1 MAERHIQYSGHNVVV
16 DEEAGRLT
24 IDGEEV
30 QVEQQ
35 GDAFLTYV
43 RPYEQFLSLAG
54 LAQTL
59 IDDEDVPGESY
70 PWQRTAVRASG
81 T

>member
-1 MAERHIQYSGHNVVV
+1 MV
-16 DEEAGRLT
+16 DEEAVELT
-24 IDGEEV
+24 IDGNEV
-30 QVEQQ
+30 QVERQ
-35 GDAFLTYV
+35 GDAFLSYV

-59 IDDEDVPGESY
+59 IDEEDVP
-70 PWQRTAVRASG
+70 RG

>member
-1 MAERHIQYSGHNVVV
+1 MAERRIQYSGHDIVV
-16 DEEAGRLT
+16 DEEAVRLV
-24 IDGEEV
+24 IDGAEV

-35 GDAFLTYV
+35 GNAFLTYV

-59 IDDEDVPGESY
+59 IDDGDVPGGS
-70 PWQRTAVRASG
+70 
-81 T
+81 

>member
-1 MAERHIQYSGHNVVV
+1 MAERHIQYSGHDIVI
-16 DEEAGRLT
+16 DEAAVRLA
-24 IDGEEV
+24 IDGETV
-30 QVEQQ
+30 QVERQ

-59 IDDEDVPGESY
+59 IDDGDVPGGS
-70 PWQRTAVRASG
+70 
-81 T
+81 

>member
-1 MAERHIQYSGHNVVV
+1 MAERHIQYSGHDVVI
-16 DEEAGRLT
+16 DEEAVRLA
-24 IDGEEV
+24 IDGETV
-30 QVEQQ
+30 QVERQ

-59 IDDEDVPGESY
+59 IDDEDVPGGS
-70 PWQRTAVRASG
+70 
-81 T
+81 

>member
-1 MAERHIQYSGHNVVV
+1 MAERRIQYSGHDVVV
-16 DEEAGRLT
+16 DEESVRLA

-30 QVEQQ
+30 QVERQ

-59 IDDEDVPGESY
+59 IDDGDVPGGS
-70 PWQRTAVRASG
+70 
-81 T
+81 